1 MQHKNKELEQ
11 LLNVVQSHK
20 KISKTKVAES
30 IGYSRGHISNA
41 LSNKVDA
48 KLVIDRIKVIYS
60 DVLDG
65 KQRMPAMDTDK
76 LIKENLAYSKV
87 ILGAVAELLAK
98 DGQLPI
104 ASVIEKLNRAIAEEK
119 KHLG

>member
-1 MQHKNKELEQ
+1 MNQNATKQ
-11 LLNVVQSHK
+11 LNDLIDIIQLKTQKTQAEIAKSVGRSPARLSIALNG
-20 KISKTKVAES
+20 KIDAEPW
-30 IGYSRGHISNA
+30 I
-41 LSNKVDA
+41 V
-48 KLVIDRIKVIYS
+48 KLKAIYN
-60 DVLDG
+60 DVLP
-65 KQRMPAMDTDK
+65 QEMPQMAVDT

-104 ASVIEKLNRAIAEEK
+104 ASVIEKLNRAIAEER